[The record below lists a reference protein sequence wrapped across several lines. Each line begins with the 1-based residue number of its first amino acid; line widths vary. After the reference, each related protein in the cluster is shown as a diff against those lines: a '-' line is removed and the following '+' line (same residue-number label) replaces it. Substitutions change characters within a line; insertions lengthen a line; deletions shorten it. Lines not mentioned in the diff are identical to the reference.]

1 MDNSSLAWAQSTSL
15 DFGWKSELRNGINL
29 APVDNLETD
38 EIGWQVM
45 DDGNYKTLE

>member
-15 DFGWKSELRNGINL
+15 DFRWKSELRNGINL

-38 EIGWQVM
+38 EIGWEVM
-45 DDGNYKTLE
+45 DDGNYKTVE